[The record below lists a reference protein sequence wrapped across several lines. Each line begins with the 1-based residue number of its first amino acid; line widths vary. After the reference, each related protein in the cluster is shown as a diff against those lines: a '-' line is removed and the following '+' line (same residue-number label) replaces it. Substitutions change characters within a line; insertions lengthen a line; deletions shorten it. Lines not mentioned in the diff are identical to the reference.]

1 MPSSAARA
9 RARARAGSRAPARPA
24 ARRLPGR
31 GSSTAPVAP
40 ERPLLAPF
48 AALFGLLVAAEDLYL
63 TWLLWAPGPGGE
75 WYLAVPVLLAGWAAA
90 GAVLVFR
97 GRGRGALVLAA
108 AAVPPLLGMLVLT
121 VVLGLLGGGTAMW
134 SSLLLL
140 AGPVGCLALGLRRP
154 VREWTRSGGSARRG
168 RRRERPAR

>member
-1 MPSSAARA
+1 MPSSS
-9 RARARAGSRAPARPA
+9 ARARAGAGGPGRPAPRRPLGRGFTTAPA
-24 ARRLPGR
+24 
-31 GSSTAPVAP
+31 VP
-40 ERPLLAPF
+40 ERPLPAPF

-63 TWLLWAPGPGGE
+63 TWLLWVPERRWE
-75 WYLAVPVLLAGWAAA
+75 WYLAVPVLLAGWAVA

-97 GRGRGALVLAA
+97 GRGRGALVLAG
-108 AAVPPLLGMLVLT
+108 AAVLPLAGILVLT

-140 AGPVGCLALGLRRP
+140 VGPVGCLALTLRRP
-154 VREWTRSGGSARRG
+154 VREWTRSAGSARRG